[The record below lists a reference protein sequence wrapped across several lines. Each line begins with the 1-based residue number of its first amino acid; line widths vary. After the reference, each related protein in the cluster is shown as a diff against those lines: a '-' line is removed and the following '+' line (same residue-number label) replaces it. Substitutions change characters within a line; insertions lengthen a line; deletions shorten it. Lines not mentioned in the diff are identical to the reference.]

1 MPTAVYAKI
10 FAAAATLAL
19 GVAVAVPVQA
29 TEYDD
34 KRARA
39 EEEQRSVGLTL
50 EEINELLEDTDA
62 ALVASYAEREAL
74 AAQLP
79 SVESELA
86 AAEATLSALRWE
98 LALLE
103 QRLLSSQDAADAI
116 AGQIRKDTERAVAV
130 QSSIGEVARKAYQG
144 SLAGASLSVLFDATS
159 WEEAVTA
166 STLADSALRIQT
178 QALRELEQARGT
190 ARNQEA
196 RLAAVEAEIADLTAM
211 TGAKVADADAARE
224 TVQARQQELVGLL
237 AEQDLKTAAIEA
249 ERGNQLAA
257 KAQYEAQQADLA
269 AELKSIIEAERTQEQ
284 RREAEREQERQRQ
297 RQRQRDAERSR
308 TESAPVPGVPPPPAP
323 PLTVSPIGPG
333 ILRYPSPMNPPV
345 ITSPYGYRI
354 HPIYGYRKLHTGT
367 DFRAYCGTPI
377 IAAASGTV
385 QWAKPVG
392 GFGNQVMLN
401 HGSPG
406 GTSLMTSY
414 NHLSSFAVRTSE
426 QVKQGQVIG
435 YSGTTGTSTA
445 CHLHFEA
452 YLDGDPV
459 DPETLL

>member
-39 EEEQRSVGLTL
+39 EQEQRSVGLTL

-62 ALVASYAEREAL
+62 ALVASYAEREAI

-103 QRLLSSQDAADAI
+103 QRLLSSQEAADAI

-224 TVQARQQELVGLL
+224 TVQARQEELVGLL

-284 RREAEREQERQRQ
+284 RREAEREQERQR
-297 RQRQRDAERSR
+297 DAERSR
-308 TESAPVPGVPPPPAP
+308 AESAPGPGVPPPPAP
-323 PLTVSPIGPG
+323 SVTGGSIGPG
-333 ILRYPSPMNPPV
+333 ILGSPSPMTPPV

-354 HPIYGYRKLHTGT
+354 HPIYGYRKLHAGT

-414 NHLSSFAVRTSE
+414 NHLSSFSVRTNE

-452 YLDGDPV
+452 YVDGDPV
-459 DPETLL
+459 NPETLL

>member
-1 MPTAVYAKI
+1 MRTAVHVKLL
-10 FAAAATLAL
+10 AAAAALTL

-34 KRARA
+34 QRARA
-39 EEEQRSVGLTL
+39 EEGQRSVGLSL
-50 EEINELLEDTDA
+50 EEIDELLEDTDA
-62 ALVASYAEREAL
+62 ALVAAYAEREAI

-79 SVESELA
+79 SVEAELA
-86 AAEATLSALRWE
+86 SAEDTLARLQLE

-103 QRLLSSQDAADAI
+103 QRLLSAEASADAI
-116 AGQIRKDTERAVAV
+116 AGQIRDDTERAVAV
-130 QSSIGEVARKAYQG
+130 QSSIGEIARKAYQG
-144 SLAGASLSVLFDATS
+144 DLAGASLSVLFDARN
-159 WEEAVTA
+159 WEEAVAA
-166 STLADSALRIQT
+166 STLTDSALRVHT

-196 RLAAVEAEIADLTAM
+196 RLAAVEAEIADLTAE
-211 TGAKVADADAARE
+211 TGAKVADADAARVA
-224 TVQARQQELVGLL
+224 VQARQDELLGLL
-237 AEQDLKTAAIEA
+237 AEQDVKTAAIEA
-249 ERGNQLAA
+249 QRGDQLAA
-257 KAQYEAQQADLA
+257 KARYEAQQAALA
-269 AELKSIIEAERTQEQ
+269 DELKEIIEAERLQERRREVEREEER
-284 RREAEREQERQRQ
+284 RREAERTGSQ
-297 RQRQRDAERSR
+297 S
-308 TESAPVPGVPPPPAP
+308 TPGAPPPPVP
-323 PLTVSPIGPG
+323 SVTGGSIGPG
-333 ILRYPSPMNPPV
+333 ILGSPSPMNPPV

-354 HPIYGYRKLHTGT
+354 HPIYGYRKLHAGT

-377 IAAASGTV
+377 VAAASGTV

-401 HGSPG
+401 HGSPR